1 METFIERGET
11 LNGVMAMVREKYGD
25 QARVMTYRKVRIPR
39 FLGLFPADGIEVQ
52 GHIAQ
57 PRQSAFPGNEHA
69 AARPSPR
76 KDPEISALLAEVR
89 QLKDQV
95 ASLPDRTTGMKQHP
109 ALDQLAGLLREND
122 FPEAYVQRMLA
133 RCRSE
138 LSLSIMDDRTAL
150 ESRVRQW
157 ISESITIHPPQKKPR
172 PHVMMLIGPTGVGK
186 TTTIAKLAARFGFDS
201 DGRMVRRI
209 RMITIDNYRIG
220 APEQMKIYGEIMNI
234 PVAVIKESD
243 ELRQQL
249 ALASDTD
256 LVLVDT
262 IGRSPRDFEQL
273 GRMQTMLSSTGVD
286 AETHLAIS
294 ATTKSWDI
302 REVIRQF
309 EPFAPKSVLVTKLDE
324 TTRIGNVIGA
334 LDGYDRGI
342 SWITTGQ
349 RVPQDIERAERDR
362 LMTWL
367 SGFPP
372 PRNGETAPAIASA
385 QGAAAPGARQ

>member
-11 LNGVMAMVREKYGD
+11 LNGVMALVREKYGE

-39 FLGLFPADGIEVQ
+39 FLGLFPTDGIEVQ

-57 PRQSAFPGNEHA
+57 PRQGAFSAHEA
-69 AARPSPR
+69 APQRSVPR
-76 KDPEISALLAEVR
+76 KDPEISALLSEVR
-89 QLKDQV
+89 QLKEQV
-95 ASLPDRTTGMKQHP
+95 ASLPERGPIPRQHP

-122 FPEAYVQRMLA
+122 FPEPYVQRMLA

-138 LSLSIMDDRTAL
+138 LSLSMLGDRGAL
-150 ESRVRQW
+150 ETRVREW
-157 ISESITIHPPQKKPR
+157 IVEAIRIHPPQKKAR

-186 TTTIAKLAARFGFDS
+186 TTTIAKLAARFGFDE

-220 APEQMKIYGEIMNI
+220 APEQMKIYGEIMSI
-234 PVAVIKESD
+234 PVAVIKEAD
-243 ELRQQL
+243 ELKQQL

-273 GRMQTMLSSTGVD
+273 GRMQKLLASAGVE

-294 ATTKSWDI
+294 ATTKAWDI

-324 TTRIGNVIGA
+324 TTRLGNVIGA

-342 SWITTGQ
+342 SWVTTGQ
-349 RVPQDIERAERDR
+349 RVPQDIERAERER

-372 PRNGETAPAIASA
+372 PQEGGRQSDYDATER
-385 QGAAAPGARQ
+385 AAAPGARQ